1 MLAFCIFVSIL
12 LLIFAYISF
21 VKRTLWVTCV
31 NRSHLL
37 VLQDLY
43 LLITIDV
50 FVCVFCR
57 HTNKSS
63 GVNIDSA
70 TGMLCICCVMLNCVR
85 I

>member
-1 MLAFCIFVSIL
+1 
-12 LLIFAYISF
+12 
-21 VKRTLWVTCV
+21 
-31 NRSHLL
+31 
-37 VLQDLY
+37 
-43 LLITIDV
+43 V